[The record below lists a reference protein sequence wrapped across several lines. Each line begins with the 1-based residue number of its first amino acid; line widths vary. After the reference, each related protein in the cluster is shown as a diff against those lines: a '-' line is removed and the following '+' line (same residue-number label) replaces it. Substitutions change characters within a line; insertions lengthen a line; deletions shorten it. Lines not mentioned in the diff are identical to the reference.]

1 LPLPLCERPLSLAL
15 CAGCALEVR
24 ANQKKSFE
32 RITFQGMI
40 NKSFWSDCG
49 FFLFTVYYSKS
60 SERIF
65 AVFLPVVITITPIKV
80 LSGFCFF
87 VLLHWSVWLVGLSVE
102 RK

>member
-1 LPLPLCERPLSLAL
+1 LRALSLSLSALDVRWKCVLTKKKVLSGLPL
-15 CAGCALEVR
+15 G
-24 ANQKKSFE
+24 N
-32 RITFQGMI
+32 I

-65 AVFLPVVITITPIKV
+65 AVFLPIVITITPIKV